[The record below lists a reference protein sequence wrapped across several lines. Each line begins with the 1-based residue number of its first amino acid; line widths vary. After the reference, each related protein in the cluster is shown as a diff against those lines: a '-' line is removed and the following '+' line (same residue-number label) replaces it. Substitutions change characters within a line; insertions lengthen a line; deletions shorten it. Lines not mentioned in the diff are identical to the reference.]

1 MIITVIIIWTP
12 TQKPIKHVAS
22 GKSKTD
28 LSKSWLVSNVVVF
41 STSDHQIRI
50 IFSSCP
56 VNRLLPVSFLT
67 EKNVGGL
74 SLSLTINTSS
84 CNNVL
89 FFSLSTLSL
98 CCVFAFSFS
107 LHRPLAGEIAVAGGI
122 HYPSFTLCKGF
133 LDLLCL
139 ALSFSVW
146 MLKRSIS
153 LKAFRSG
160 FLRLNFVAFFVE
172 TRNLDLLFYIFP

>member
-1 MIITVIIIWTP
+1 LSFSPRQTIKSESFFPRAPLTGYCQSP
-12 TQKPIKHVAS
+12 FLQK
-22 GKSKTD
+22 KT
-28 LSKSWLVSNVVVF
+28 LEV
-41 STSDHQIRI
+41 
-50 IFSSCP
+50 
-56 VNRLLPVSFLT
+56 
-67 EKNVGGL
+67 
-74 SLSLTINTSS
+74 SLSLTINISS